1 VARSAAIQERLFEFH
16 PFRLAD
22 CVLFFM
28 QVRREVRTEPMIH
41 EALALGK
48 RIGLPVT
55 HVEDGSLEFREV
67 TDLERD
73 LEATGA
79 LDIPEPRDHCR
90 SIPPAA
96 VDLVVAPGVGF
107 DQRGYRIGYGGGFY
121 DYYWWWNDV
130 PEKLNTKNYVYD
142 PWTDI
147 TYKNNWHTY
156 LSDFSSRPNKTLGQS
171 RKDLDVSAPGAAIRG
186 PYKPEGPLDWG
197 YYAVWGTS
205 QAAPHVSG
213 IAALLLESYS
223 ELSQADME
231 WILKRAATKVPMP
244 PDGAYVS
251 DVFSDFAAW
260 YYYWSDRDSGSGFL
274 TLDEAMWSARLYRR

>member
-1 VARSAAIQERLFEFH
+1 MARSAAIQERLFEFH

-107 DQRGYRIGYGGGFY
+107 DQRGYRIGYGRGFY
-121 DYYWWWNDV
+121 DRFLPTVPRACKAAVCFELQLIDAVPDLPGDV
-130 PEKLNTKNYVYD
+130 
-142 PWTDI
+142 
-147 TYKNNWHTY
+147 
-156 LSDFSSRPNKTLGQS
+156 
-171 RKDLDVSAPGAAIRG
+171 A
-186 PYKPEGPLDWG
+186 LDWLITDRRIIRCG
-197 YYAVWGTS
+197 PRQAEDTS
-205 QAAPHVSG
+205 
-213 IAALLLESYS
+213 
-223 ELSQADME
+223 
-231 WILKRAATKVPMP
+231 
-244 PDGAYVS
+244 
-251 DVFSDFAAW
+251 
-260 YYYWSDRDSGSGFL
+260 
-274 TLDEAMWSARLYRR
+274 